1 MTAVSR
7 LLAGVLAAS
16 LVPAALSAR
25 PVSPPATVQSFD
37 VSRRLDAGAVSFAHT
52 NYGTLAQDFATNGPT
67 GFYFP
72 RGTSNG
78 VMYASGLWLGGLVA
92 GAPRVAVAEY
102 SSEYGPGRVVSGL
115 PDDPSRPGYVVWK
128 VRAPLAPADTAHV
141 ERTPAELAADP
152 SLDPLAH
159 HGWGEYLANAAP
171 LGAPVRTWRLPNTA
185 TPDPADSVDVP
196 GPEVNGV
203 MSTWCVFND
212 ANPAAHGAYPGG
224 TPPLGVE
231 VRQSTW
237 ALGAPGSS
245 FDKVVLVRWTIVN
258 SSGAD
263 IESFRAALWA
273 DPDLGGAT
281 DDLVG
286 WDVPT
291 QMGYAYNG
299 TNADAVYGAAPPAVG
314 ALFLSSPAVGMT
326 TAQSFDRWI
335 NGADPQN
342 AGETWNIL
350 NGYARDGVVRIDP
363 TTGSPTRFD
372 VSGDPL
378 EGTGWIDT
386 SPGDRRFL
394 VVQELGTLPAGGSRE
409 VIAAY
414 VVGSGANRLYSLAK
428 LRCTADWL
436 RQRWAAGFALPEP
449 APPTCELAVDCPRPS
464 SWWAGACGGALF
476 GPGTLF
482 QIANFVDLSSNTLQW
497 NSPLDGFC
505 GTVVG
510 SADARADALREYASL
525 LANVQA
531 GVHGLQPN
539 EPQPVRLTGSVD
551 VTCSAL
557 QAGTLA
563 ELIQPAPVTNP
574 VALGRY
580 VDGSP
585 VHVGPG
591 LAGVDA
597 GLASFGGGAGAAFD
611 FLAGI
616 DPYAHP
622 DSFPTVRITF
632 DRAHPRAA
640 YRYQRLELVGGGAPP
655 IGRVYRYAGYV
666 PTFLT
671 AVDASTG
678 DTLALAFAERL
689 VTDEAGNALD
699 PSYQPGTTDG
709 TWLPDATD
717 LGGREYLFV
726 SKRPWT
732 PTPDPV
738 FQVDGA
744 VLGDTP
750 SWLYAL
756 WSRSTSLGGATID
769 DGDAFEFTF
778 DLPMGPGADQ
788 ALLALSHRPIAD
800 PAVQQA
806 YARIAQCLGA
816 INRGER
822 SALLCD
828 APTAVLASL
837 VSAMA
842 QPGRVQLEW
851 SVSATG
857 VVSVERRPVGGAW
870 AVVAQIA
877 PDGVGRVA
885 WEDTDVAAGSAYDY
899 RVRIGDA
906 TAGDVRVTVPGAFRL
921 ALAGLRPN
929 PATAASS
936 VVFSLASHEPA
947 TLEMLDVAGRRVW
960 SRTLRAPEP
969 GAQVLGLADARLA
982 PGVYLVRLT
991 QGRDRAF
998 AKAVIVR

>member
-7 LLAGVLAAS
+7 VLACVLAAS

-25 PVSPPATVQSFD
+25 PVSPPAIAHNYD
-37 VSRRLDAGAVSFAHT
+37 VSRRLDLGAVSLAHT
-52 NYGTLAQDFATNGPT
+52 NYGTLAQDVAVNGPT

-78 VMYASGLWLGGLVA
+78 VMYASGLWLGGIVA

-102 SSEYGPGRVVSGL
+102 SSEWAPGRVVGGL
-115 PDDPSRPGYVVWK
+115 PDDRFRPGYVVWK

-185 TPDPADSVDVP
+185 TPDPADSVNVP
-196 GPEVNGV
+196 GPDVSGA

-212 ANPAAHGAYPGG
+212 ATAQDHTAYPGR
-224 TPPLGVE
+224 TLPLGVE
-231 VRQSTW
+231 VRQTTW
-237 ALGAPGSS
+237 AMGAPGSS
-245 FDKVVLVRWTIVN
+245 FDKVVLVRWTLVN
-258 SSGAD
+258 TTGSD
-263 IESFRAALWA
+263 ITSLRAALWA
-273 DPDLGGAT
+273 DPDLGNPA

-286 WDVPT
+286 WDPPT

-299 TNADAVYGAAPPAVG
+299 MNSDTNYGTTPPAVG
-314 ALFLSSPAVGMT
+314 ALFLSSPAAGT
-326 TAQSFDRWI
+326 PTAQSFHRWI
-335 NGADPQN
+335 NGTDPQN
-342 AGETWNIL
+342 AGETWNFL
-350 NGYARDGVVRIDP
+350 NGYTRDGFVRFDP
-363 TTGSPTRFD
+363 ITGEPTRFD
-372 VSGDPL
+372 VPGDPL
-378 EGTGWIDT
+378 EGTGWVDT
-386 SPGDRRFL
+386 APADRRFL
-394 VVQELGTLPAGGSRE
+394 IVQELGTLPAGGSRD
-409 VIAAY
+409 VVVAY
-414 VVGSGANRLYSLAK
+414 LVERGASRLYSLAK
-428 LRCTADWL
+428 LRCAADWL
-436 RQRWAAGFALPEP
+436 RRRWAAGFALPEP
-449 APPTCELAVDCPRPS
+449 VPPVCDLAVDCPRPS

-476 GPGTLF
+476 GPGALF
-482 QIANFVDLSSNTLQW
+482 QIANFVDQSSVTLQW
-497 NSPLDGFC
+497 NSPLVGFC

-551 VTCSAL
+551 VTCSAI

-563 ELIQPAPVTNP
+563 ELIQPAPVSAPT
-574 VALGRY
+574 AQGRY
-580 VDGSP
+580 ADDSP
-585 VHVGPG
+585 VHAGPG
-591 LAGVDA
+591 LVGVDA
-597 GLASFGGGAGAAFD
+597 GLTGFGGGAGAAFD
-611 FLAGI
+611 FFAGI
-616 DPYAHP
+616 DPVAHP
-622 DSFPTVRITF
+622 DSFPNVRITF
-632 DRAHPRAA
+632 DRTHPRLA
-640 YRYQRLELVGGGAPP
+640 YRYQRLELVGGGPP
-655 IGRVYRYAGYV
+655 AIGRVYRYAGHV

-671 AVDASTG
+671 AVDEGTG
-678 DTLALAFAERL
+678 DTLALAFVERL
-689 VTDEAGNALD
+689 VTDDAGNALD
-699 PSYQPGTTDG
+699 PSYQPGTVDG

-732 PTPDPV
+732 ATADPV
-738 FQVDGA
+738 FQADGA
-744 VLGDTP
+744 VLNDAA

-756 WSRSTSLGGATID
+756 WSRGTSVDGATID

-778 DLPMGPGADQ
+778 ELPMGPGADQ
-788 ALLALSHRPIAD
+788 ALLALSHRPASD
-800 PAVQQA
+800 PLVQQA

-837 VSAMA
+837 MSAVA
-842 QPGRVQLEW
+842 QPGRVRLEW
-851 SVSATG
+851 SVSVAG

-870 AVVAQIA
+870 AAVAQVA

-885 WEDTDVAAGSAYDY
+885 WEDTDVTAGSAYDY
-899 RVRIGDA
+899 RLRFGDA
-906 TAGDVRVTVPGAFRL
+906 TAGDVRVSVPGAFRL

-947 TLEMLDVAGRRVW
+947 TLDMLDVAGRRVW

-969 GAQVLGLADARLA
+969 GAQVMPMTDARLA